1 MSALKYKWTVLTVT
15 TLSVIMAGIDSR
27 IVIVGLPQVAAA
39 LGADAEQAIWFTQAY
54 TLGSTVILLLIGRAT
69 DIFGRVKIY
78 TGGFAIFTIGS
89 ALISLSNQP
98 NLVILFRGLQG
109 LGSGI
114 LFTNSV
120 AMIVD
125 ATPPKELGFA
135 LGLNM
140 SAFRFG
146 AMAGLTLSGVLLALL
161 DWRALFYVNVPI
173 GILGTLWANR
183 KLKEIARVERSTP
196 VDWVGF
202 VTFTTSVTSLLLA
215 LTFAAYGMADRTMVY
230 GLLAT
235 SAVSLVAFTAY
246 EKRAKHPLLDLRLL
260 RIREYTGGVV
270 SQLLNATA
278 WGAVLLL
285 VSLYLQLV
293 AGLSVFEVG
302 IQLIPFELAFLA
314 IGSLSGRLSD
324 RFGTLPFT
332 TSGLVLTSASL
343 FLLSTVNASTPY
355 QHAIV
360 YMIIFGAGTGL
371 FASPNISSIMG
382 AVPHDR
388 RGVASAFRAMM
399 FNVGLTISLNLAIL
413 LMTFTIPYGE
423 LTRIMTSLNPV
434 LIPEADKLLF
444 VEGIKN
450 TYLWLAVL
458 NTVAIAPSVLR
469 GKRREGGSTSSS

>member
-1 MSALKYKWTVLTVT
+1 MPDLKYKWTVLTVT

-27 IVIVGLPQVAAA
+27 IVIIGLPQVAAA

-125 ATPPKELGFA
+125 ATPPRELGFA

-161 DWRALFYVNVPI
+161 DWRALFYINVPI
-173 GILGTLWANR
+173 GIVGTFWAHR
-183 KLKEIARVERSTP
+183 KLKEIAKVDRSTP

-202 VTFTTSVTSLLLA
+202 VTFTASVTSLLLA
-215 LTFAAYGMADRTMVY
+215 LTFAAYGMTDLALVY
-230 GLLAT
+230 TLLLA
-235 SAVSLVAFTAY
+235 SLVSLLAFASY
-246 EKRAKHPLLDLRLL
+246 ETKAKHPLFDLSLL

-270 SQLLNATA
+270 AQLMNAAA

-293 AGLSVFEVG
+293 AGLSAFEAG
-302 IQLIPFELAFLA
+302 IQLIPFELVFLVA
-314 IGSLSGRLSD
+314 GTLSGRLSD

-332 TSGLVLTSASL
+332 TSGLALTSVSL
-343 FLLSTVNASTPY
+343 FLLSTVDASTPY
-355 QHAIV
+355 LRPIV

-371 FASPNISSIMG
+371 FASPNVSSIMG
-382 AVPHDR
+382 AVPEDR

-399 FNVGLTISLNLAIL
+399 FNIGMTISLNLAIL
-413 LMTFTIPYGE
+413 LMTLTIPYAE

-450 TYLWLAVL
+450 TYLWLTVL

-469 GKRREGGSTSSS
+469 GKRKVGTTSS